1 MKLLIGAEKYIAEMD
16 GVELYLFGS
25 SIRNKAFPSDI
36 DVLVIYPDG
45 DLRRGHNL
53 AQAIRDLPVTEF
65 YDVLALSKSE
75 ERELG
80 FIDSE
85 QAIRIWPPVD

>member
-1 MKLLIGAEKYIAEMD
+1 VKKNIAEIT

-25 SIRNKAFPSDI
+25 STQNKTIPSDV
-36 DVLVIYPDG
+36 DVLVVYPDG
-45 DLRRGHNL
+45 DLRRGHAL
-53 AQAIRDLPVTEF
+53 AEAIREHSVTEL

-85 QAIRIWPPVD
+85 RAIRIWPPVD

>member
-1 MKLLIGAEKYIAEMD
+1 MEDHISETAGI
-16 GVELYLFGS
+16 ELYLFGS
-25 SIRNKAFPSDI
+25 STREKASPSDV
-36 DVLVIYPDG
+36 DVLVVYPDG
-45 DLRRGHNL
+45 GLSHGHDL
-53 AQAIRDLPVTEF
+53 AETIRALPVSEF

-85 QAIRIWPPVD
+85 RAVRIWPPLV